1 MLDLLRK
8 TALIGI
14 GLAYMTKDKVEE
26 LAKKIAEE
34 NKLSEEE
41 GKKVTEDLLKRSDEA
56 KENLK
61 GQVERFVKNAV
72 EKLDIPSRAD
82 LQKLEE
88 QIKKLEDL
96 QQKTG

>member
-8 TALIGI
+8 SVLIGI
-14 GLAYMTKDKVEE
+14 GLAAMTKDKVEE
-26 LAKKIAEE
+26 VARKIAEE
-34 NKLSEEE
+34 NNLSEEE
-41 GKKVTEDLLKRSDEA
+41 GRKLAEDLLKRSDEA

-61 GQVERFVKNAV
+61 GQVERLVKSTL

-88 QIKKLEDL
+88 RIQKLEQL
-96 QQKTG
+96 QQK